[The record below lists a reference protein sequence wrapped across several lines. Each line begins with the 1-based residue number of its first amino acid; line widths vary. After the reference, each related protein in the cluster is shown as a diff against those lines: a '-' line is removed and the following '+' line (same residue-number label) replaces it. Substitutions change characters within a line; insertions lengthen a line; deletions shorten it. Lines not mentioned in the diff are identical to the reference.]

1 MSFALYMAGFLIF
14 IGGVCWALIT
24 AGVPHLYVI
33 IGATILL
40 GRGMFTGVAR
50 TRGKDP
56 SL

>member
-1 MSFALYMAGFLIF
+1 MSFALYMVGFLIF
-14 IGGVCWALIT
+14 IGGVSWGLVT
-24 AGVPHLYVI
+24 AGLPHLYVI

-40 GRGMFTGVAR
+40 GLGMFTGVAR

>member
-1 MSFALYMAGFLIF
+1 MVGFLIF
-14 IGGVCWALIT
+14 IGGVAWGLVT

-40 GRGMFTGVAR
+40 GLGMFTGVAR

-56 SL
+56 SM